1 MEKPLARSG
10 ARPKT
15 GTRHIKNKED
25 GMSHSNTERMGE
37 ELQEIMKHSK
47 ALLEA
52 TGGELDEQVKKARKA
67 LEESLANAKEKYGEY
82 GQKFMEQAKN
92 AAADTDRFVKEKPYY
107 VIGGTFVVGLLLG
120 WVLSRK

>member
-1 MEKPLARSG
+1 
-10 ARPKT
+10 
-15 GTRHIKNKED
+15 
-25 GMSHSNTERMGE
+25 MSNSNTERMGE

-82 GQKFMEQAKN
+82 GQKFMEQAKS

>member
-1 MEKPLARSG
+1 MEEAQ
-10 ARPKT
+10 
-15 GTRHIKNKED
+15 
-25 GMSHSNTERMGE
+25 SNTERMSA
-37 ELQEIMKHSK
+37 ELHEIMHHAQ

-67 LEESLANAKEKYGEY
+67 LADSMAVAKDRYGEY
-82 GQKFMEQAKN
+82 GHRLLDQAKY
-92 AAADTDRFVKEKPYY
+92 AACETDRLVKDRPYQ